1 MSFISRIIPSKKILV
16 VDIWTYKVK
25 VALCEYKNWEIN
37 LLSIAEKKQEASDII
52 WSEIANIEWVSNTV
66 SQAIS
71 KAIKDHNFNPKD
83 IIINIPTSTIVSC
96 WEKINY
102 SRDKKNEEIDVNE
115 LDYIIWKVEK
125 KALDLAKKEI
135 TKKTWFYDVDMK
147 LITSSITDIM
157 IDDLKVSN
165 PMWFT
170 WSNVNIST
178 INIFIPSSR
187 YNIINTISNYL
198 SKNIL
203 SIIPLE
209 FSIPKLL
216 RNSEY
221 AYDDVLFI
229 DIWNTKTSVIIQKKW
244 VIIGFDRIEIWI
256 NDLIKNIKQKEKT
269 TTIQIINTID
279 DNEKYLEEKQQFL
292 SVWESWLIISMK
304 EILWNN
310 INIPNNVFLTGWWD
324 NNFLRNHIKNINLN
338 EHMLHSVKPL
348 DFIDIDFKNDL
359 WISWDINDLNKTN
372 LWILSMILSAKDIV
386 DTKNNQVFQI
396 LKNFL
401 EKNEI

>member
-292 SVWESWLIISMK
+292 SVWEAWLIISMK

-359 WISWDINDLNKTN
+359 GISWDINDLNKTN

>member
-292 SVWESWLIISMK
+292 SVWEAWLIISMK

-338 EHMLHSVKPL
+338 EHMLHWVKPL

-359 WISWDINDLNKTN
+359 GISWDINDLNKTN